1 MKYDVLLKVLNELSA
16 YLSEYKVISECE
28 LVLKIRD
35 CVKSLSDVEREEL
48 EKKLSGNL
56 ADLIFKSITTR
67 EEKISVFS
75 PNMNTKVNYQG
86 EVFYCLPT
94 HRYMSE
100 ELEEAFLRWAKIRSP
115 LSALRSV
122 VKIFMEQCGYQ
133 ILIQTRIQ
141 TSSVKV
147 EENRSEHLEIIAEK
161 EDKNENK
168 HKHKR
173 IHIFIFSS
181 IKSVPYFI
189 EENQV
194 LSAAYEAEAG
204 ERKVIVVPTEK
215 TPAPFIS
222 FFREQDIGD
231 VMIWVAD
238 VEGNTI
244 DPFIGISE
252 DEEIENNFAN
262 PEQARR
268 AVSVWMKKMHF
279 FDL

>member
-1 MKYDVLLKVLNELSA
+1 MKYDALLKVLNELSA
-16 YLSEYKVISECE
+16 YLSEYKVISEGE
-28 LVLKIRD
+28 LILKIND
-35 CVKSLSDVEREEL
+35 CVKSLSDVEREGL
-48 EKKLSGNL
+48 ERRLSGNL
-56 ADLIFKSITTR
+56 EDLIFKSITTR

-75 PNMNTKVNYQG
+75 PDMHTKVNYQG

-100 ELEEAFLRWAKIRSP
+100 ELEEAFLRWARIRSP

-122 VKIFMEQCGYQ
+122 VKIFMERCGYQ
-133 ILIQTRIQ
+133 IKNEKR
-141 TSSVKV
+141 
-147 EENRSEHLEIIAEK
+147 ENNHLEMIALK
-161 EDKNENK
+161 DKN
-168 HKHKR
+168 KHKR
-173 IHIFIFSS
+173 IHIFIFPS

-194 LSAAYEAEAG
+194 LSAASEAEAG

-222 FFREQDIGD
+222 FFREKNVGEA
-231 VMIWVAD
+231 MIWVAD
-238 VEGNTI
+238 VEKSTI

-262 PEQARR
+262 PKQARR

-279 FDL
+279 FEL